1 MSAPTTVGLPAGI
14 TACLFD
20 LDGVLTDTAAVHRR
34 AWKQAFDAYL
44 SERSARTGRAF
55 SPFDPVGDYARHVD
69 GKRRLDGV
77 RDFLA
82 SRGVLLPEGS
92 PADAPGTDTVHG
104 VGNAKNA
111 VLLRLVAEEGV
122 EVFPGSRRY
131 LDAVR
136 AAGLATALVSS
147 SANAALVLEVT
158 GLAPLLDVRVDGATA
173 RERGLPGKPAP
184 DLFLEAAR
192 ELGVTP
198 AAAAVFEDALAGV
211 TAGRAGGFGHVVAV
225 DRLDQAG
232 ALREAGADVVVT
244 DLSELLDGADP
255 HAPRG
260 PSGAGADVEEL
271 P

>member
-1 MSAPTTVGLPAGI
+1 MSAPATAGLPAGI

-20 LDGVLTDTAAVHRR
+20 LDVVLTDTAAVHRR
-34 AWKQAFDAYL
+34 AWKQAFDIYL
-44 SERSARTGRAF
+44 RARSARTGQAF
-55 SPFDPVGDYARHVD
+55 TPFDTVGDYARHVD

-82 SRGVLLPEGS
+82 SRDVLLPEGG
-92 PADAPGTDTVHG
+92 PADLPGTDTVHG

-122 EVFPGSRRY
+122 AVLPGSRRY

-158 GLAPLLDVRVDGATA
+158 GLAPLLDVRVDGTTA

-192 ELGVTP
+192 ELGVAP
-198 AAAAVFEDALAGV
+198 GAAAVFEDALAGV
-211 TAGRAGGFGHVVAV
+211 SAGRAGGFGYVVAV
-225 DRLDQAG
+225 DRLDQAD

-244 DLSELLDGADP
+244 DLADLLDGADA
-255 HAPRG
+255 HAPRRG
-260 PSGAGADVEEL
+260 GSDAGTREEL
-271 P
+271 A